1 MADFPTARTPQIG
14 LSDQLG
20 AAANRLVIANLGPTA
35 YWDPPNAPIPLA
47 RAPAGQEGIT
57 DGSRSG
63 SFLRG
68 LSDAG
73 PSGAFTSFGEGA
85 AGLTL
90 IRQVNDRKVPAAA
103 VDFQTELEAEDPGGL
118 GLGVGQEWFEKCHV
132 FPGQLALGNIL
143 STQIRTLELFNAFR
157 RPPEPVTWETFVNNA
172 GPGVTISN
180 LPGLPFVIASR
191 ASFIANVQVTTT
203 GPPAIFG
210 TLDFTFSAP
219 TSQTFEVLVTGNRIT
234 IFQFRPQTP
243 IDEKLTFKTDVIL
256 HNDGSEQRIK
266 TREAPR
272 QVIGMKVRVDDSRE
286 RDAINAILFDWQARV
301 FGVPIWW
308 ESRDL
313 GAPMAINDTII
324 TVDTTNA
331 DFRIDGLVMIFDDAF
346 NQEVL
351 EILSFTPTA
360 ITTKTGV
367 TRAFDAVNTV
377 IAPVRTAYTKPQLN
391 NTRFA
396 VGPADYA
403 LEFETLDN
411 VDLASAAAFS
421 SFQGVGQTVA
431 KPVLDGLNFMSG
443 NTITEG
449 NRRRVIALDI
459 ETGPRIQFSPW
470 AKGKPLYQFGFE
482 AKSQA
487 ETWDWRQLAHEL
499 AGSNISFYIPTGRTD
514 FKPLLDI
521 GAGGTAID
529 FPNYGF
535 TDFVG
540 SVTPR
545 SDLRVLRLD
554 GTQSF
559 HTISGSSVV
568 SADVERLTVS
578 PGITP
583 ALDIVDVD
591 RIDIMTL
598 SRILDDAVTFEHRRP
613 GESRVSLKSIGVP
626 S

>member
-14 LSDQLG
+14 LEDQLG

-35 YWDPPNAPIPLA
+35 YWDPPDAPVPLA
-47 RAPAGQEGIT
+47 RAPAGQEGIS

-63 SFLRG
+63 SFLRA

-73 PSGAFTSFGEGA
+73 PSAAFSSFGLGA

-90 IRQVNDRKVPAAA
+90 TRQVNDQAKPAAA
-103 VDFQTELEAEDPGGL
+103 VDFQTVLEAEDPGGL
-118 GLGVGQEWFEKCHV
+118 GLAVTQEWFEKCHV
-132 FPGQLALGNIL
+132 FPGELALGNIL

-157 RPPEPVTWETFVNNA
+157 RPPEPVDWTVFVNNA
-172 GPGVTISN
+172 GAGVTITN
-180 LPGLPFVIASR
+180 LPGLPFAIASR
-191 ASFIANVQVTTT
+191 ASFIANVQVSTA
-203 GPPAIFG
+203 GPPAISG
-210 TLDFTFSAP
+210 TLDFTFGAP
-219 TSQTFEVLVTGNRIT
+219 TSQTFLVPVTGNRIT

-243 IDEKLTFKTDVIL
+243 ITEKLKFKTDVIPL
-256 HNDGSEQRIK
+256 NDGSEQRIK
-266 TREAPR
+266 LREAPR
-272 QVIGMKVRVDDSRE
+272 QVFSFKVRVDDSRE
-286 RDAINAILFDWQARV
+286 RDAINSILFDWQARV
-301 FGVPIWW
+301 FGVPVWH
-308 ESRDL
+308 EQRPL
-313 GAPMAINDTII
+313 GAPMAINDTLI

-346 NQEVL
+346 NQEAL
-351 EILSFTPTA
+351 EILSFTPTE
-360 ITTKTGV
+360 ITTKTGI
-367 TRAFDAVNTV
+367 TQAFDAVSTIV
-377 IAPVRTAYTKPQLN
+377 VPIRTAYTKPQLN

-411 VDLASAAAFS
+411 IDLSSAAAFS
-421 SFQGVGQTVA
+421 SFQGVGQTIA
-431 KPVLDGLNFMSG
+431 KPVLEGLNFMTGS
-443 NTITEG
+443 TIGEG
-449 NRRRVIALDI
+449 NRRRVIALDT

-470 AKGKPLYQFGFE
+470 AKSKPLYQFGFE

-487 ETWDWRQLAHEL
+487 ETWDWRQLAHFL
-499 AGSNISFYIPTGRTD
+499 AGSQLAFYIPTGRTD

-521 GAGGTAID
+521 GSGGSNID

-559 HTISGSSVV
+559 HEITGSSVV

-578 PGITP
+578 PGIVP
-583 ALDIVDVD
+583 ALPVAEVD

-598 SRILDDAVTFEHRRP
+598 SRILDDTLTFEHRRP
-613 GESRVSLKSIGVP
+613 GETRVSLKSIGVP